1 MRDMFH
7 AALIS
12 SKCDARSPM
21 RDAKVPGRRLS
32 SIRVVQTSSNQRSAV
47 DRQLLLIR
55 IAKFRIV
62 LTPPQNR
69 HLMLGGRRA
78 GDVKW
83 K

>member
-21 RDAKVPGRRLS
+21 RDTKVPGRRLS

-55 IAKFRIV
+55 
-62 LTPPQNR
+62 
-69 HLMLGGRRA
+69 A